1 MSSTGKSLL
10 IELKASDALID
21 FDEYLSEIRTYLPSL
36 NEDDTWIRSGI
47 HIGEKYKKH
56 ITESGCALTQRC
68 GRLFSGFLIQWRRPL
83 PAYGSSSKR
92 GMTWKWLCLID

>member
-1 MSSTGKSLL
+1 MHSTGKSQI

-56 ITESGCALTQRC
+56 ISSF
-68 GRLFSGFLIQWRRPL
+68 RLF
-83 PAYGSSSKR
+83 GSQTPKIGR
-92 GMTWKWLCLID
+92 ARIEVLLVKTQI

>member
-36 NEDDTWIRSGI
+36 NEDDAWIRSGI
-47 HIGEKYKKH
+47 HIG
-56 ITESGCALTQRC
+56 
-68 GRLFSGFLIQWRRPL
+68 
-83 PAYGSSSKR
+83 
-92 GMTWKWLCLID
+92 D